1 VAYEL
6 HDKLVVAISTTAL
19 FDLAEADGIF
29 RESGLEAYRKHQRE
43 NETKRLDPGTGFP
56 LVKGLLAINELA
68 GERLVE
74 VILMSRNDAD
84 SGYRITNSI
93 EAWNL
98 GIERAAFTDGL
109 PPTEYLESFSCN
121 LYLTTRR
128 DEVLKAIQMRFPA
141 ALVYAPP
148 KNIDLSPNPVRIAF
162 DGDAVIFSDEADR
175 IYHASGLEAFYA
187 SEAKL
192 EKVPLEPGPLHG
204 FLKGISRIQKRF
216 PDDDKCP
223 IRTALVTARAI
234 PSHKRPLNTLRSWDI
249 RLDESFF
256 LGGMEKRLVLERL
269 KPHIF
274 FDDQKANLEPAK
286 GTVPVAEVPAELQ
299 AGGIGR

>member
-1 VAYEL
+1 
-6 HDKLVVAISTTAL
+6 
-19 FDLAEADGIF
+19 
-29 RESGLEAYRKHQRE
+29 
-43 NETKRLDPGTGFP
+43 
-56 LVKGLLAINELA
+56 
-68 GERLVE
+68 
-74 VILMSRNDAD
+74 MSRNDAD

-93 EAWNL
+93 EAWDL
-98 GIERAAFTDGL
+98 RIERAAFTDGL
-109 PPTEYLESFSCN
+109 PVTEYLESFSCN
-121 LYLTTRR
+121 LHLTTRR

-141 ALVYAPP
+141 ALVYEPP

-175 IYHASGLEAFYA
+175 IYHDGGLDAFYA

-192 EKVPLEPGPLHG
+192 ENVPLEPGPLYG
-204 FLKGISRIQKRF
+204 FLKGVSRIQQRF

-223 IRTALVTARAI
+223 IRTALVTARAL
-234 PSHKRPLNTLRSWDI
+234 PSHKRPLNTLRSWNI

-274 FDDQKANLEPAK
+274 FDDQKTNLESAK
-286 GTVPVAEVPAELQ
+286 GTIPVAEVPAELQ
-299 AGGIGR
+299 AGGISR